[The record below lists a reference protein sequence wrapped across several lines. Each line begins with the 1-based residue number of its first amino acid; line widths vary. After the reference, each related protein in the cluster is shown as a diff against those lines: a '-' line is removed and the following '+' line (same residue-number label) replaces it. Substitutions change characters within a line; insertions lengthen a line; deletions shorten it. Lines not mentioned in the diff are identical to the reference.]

1 MADSGLR
8 AALMETIG
16 GLMSTDQVVYYCWS
30 NTTDNL
36 QKSTP
41 GGAKQSRG
49 AGEGARSDR

>member
-49 AGEGARSDR
+49 AGEGTRSDR